1 MELFE
6 RKIKGGKMDTEI
18 VVYLLEERLEEIK
31 KNLAGFWQEFL
42 KELKSLSEDLI
53 PDKKDLE
60 KWTENMI
67 RLLKKYEYTCGLLE
81 GFNTRIRFIIRGIP
95 SALETYQ
102 PEEIP
107 DISSGKISASKKYEE
122 EIINR
127 IKNIVKKAEELK

>member
-1 MELFE
+1 
-6 RKIKGGKMDTEI
+6 MDTEI

-81 GFNTRIRFIIRGIP
+81 GFNTRIRFIIRRIP

-107 DISSGKISASKKYEE
+107 DIPSGKISASKKYEE
-122 EIINR
+122 EIVNR